1 MQKYEQLII
10 YQENDKYF
18 LCIKNSITNKIFF
31 LQSFDIESILNK
43 NKLRFEIELYIED
56 LKGNYHCFIYFNTK
70 KDCQQIIDWI
80 ESILLADKL
89 INN

>member
-43 NKLRFEIELYIED
+43 NKLRFEIEL
-56 LKGNYHCFIYFNTK
+56 
-70 KDCQQIIDWI
+70 
-80 ESILLADKL
+80 
-89 INN
+89 